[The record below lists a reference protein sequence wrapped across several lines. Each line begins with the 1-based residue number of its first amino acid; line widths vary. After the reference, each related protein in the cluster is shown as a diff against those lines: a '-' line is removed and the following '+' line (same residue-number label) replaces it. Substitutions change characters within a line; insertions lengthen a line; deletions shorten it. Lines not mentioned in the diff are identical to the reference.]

1 MSNKGTCKAEQCEK
15 DVRAKGYCDRHYRK
29 WRKGLLS
36 KARYRTC
43 VEEGCRKP
51 RSRRSLCEEHH
62 AKKFTKA
69 AATPPA
75 EAAAPAEA

>member
-1 MSNKGTCKAEQCEK
+1 MPNKGTCKAEQCEK

-51 RSRRSLCEEHH
+51 RLRRSLCEEHH

-69 AATPPA
+69 AAAPEA
-75 EAAAPAEA
+75 EAAAPAEG